1 MALREGA
8 EAMMAPER
16 VMEDVTIVCGP
27 LAESPSASQVR
38 NEARGAASL
47 RTEGFSEKIRRLGAG
62 KVLLAR
68 DQIAVTYR
76 KPTP

>member
-1 MALREGA
+1 
-8 EAMMAPER
+8 MAPER
-16 VMEDVTIVCGP
+16 VMEGVTIAVVRAP
-27 LAESPSASQVR
+27 VEFPSASQVH

-47 RTEGFSEKIRRLGAG
+47 RTEGFSHKIRRLGAG